1 MKKELIQI
9 IYGDACAKGFH
20 TEYKSDQHWLIMV
33 ITEVAEAIEA
43 DRQNRYVKLNP
54 TIKAVFKD
62 VTLSDEAFIDRFQQ
76 YIKNHVEDELAD
88 IVIRLCDYAGDKG
101 FFDLPDPTIKADKMF
116 FASLS
121 FTEVAYD
128 LTKHIIV
135 DEAFLGAME
144 AFLPNIIQYV
154 YDWADSMGIDLDWF
168 VEQKIRYNSLRE
180 PLHNKKY

>member
-1 MKKELIQI
+1 MKKELIQK
-9 IYGDACAKGFH
+9 IYEDACA
-20 TEYKSDQHWLIMV
+20 
-33 ITEVAEAIEA
+33 
-43 DRQNRYVKLNP
+43 
-54 TIKAVFKD
+54 
-62 VTLSDEAFIDRFQQ
+62 
-76 YIKNHVEDELAD
+76 
-88 IVIRLCDYAGDKG
+88 KG

-116 FASLS
+116 FSSLS

>member
-1 MKKELIQI
+1 MKKELIQK
-9 IYGDACAKGFH
+9 IYEDACAKGFH

-54 TIKAVFKD
+54 TIKAVFNDITK
-62 VTLSDEAFIDRFQQ
+62 SDEAFIDRFKQ
-76 YIKNHVEDELAD
+76 YIKNHVEDELA
-88 IVIRLCDYAGDKG
+88 DKG

-116 FASLS
+116 FASFS

-135 DEAFLGAME
+135 DEAFLEAME

>member
-1 MKKELIQI
+1 MKKELIQK
-9 IYGDACAKGFH
+9 IYEDACAKGFH

-43 DRQNRYVKLNP
+43 DRQNRYVKLN
-54 TIKAVFKD
+54 
-62 VTLSDEAFIDRFQQ
+62 
-76 YIKNHVEDELAD
+76 
-88 IVIRLCDYAGDKG
+88 
-101 FFDLPDPTIKADKMF
+101 PTIKADKMF

>member
-1 MKKELIQI
+1 MKKELIQK
-9 IYGDACAKGFH
+9 IYEDACAKGFH

-43 DRQNRYVKLNP
+43 DRQNRYVKLN
-54 TIKAVFKD
+54 
-62 VTLSDEAFIDRFQQ
+62 
-76 YIKNHVEDELAD
+76 
-88 IVIRLCDYAGDKG
+88 
-101 FFDLPDPTIKADKMF
+101 PTIKADKMF

-168 VEQKIRYNSLRE
+168 VDQKIRYNSLRE
-180 PLHNKKY
+180 SLHNKKY

>member
-1 MKKELIQI
+1 MKKELIQK
-9 IYGDACAKGFH
+9 IYEDACAKGFH

-54 TIKAVFKD
+54 TIKAVFND
-62 VTLSDEAFIDRFQQ
+62 VTKSDEAFIDRFQQ

-116 FASLS
+116 FALSPSQRLLMISLNTS
-121 FTEVAYD
+121 
-128 LTKHIIV
+128 
-135 DEAFLGAME
+135 
-144 AFLPNIIQYV
+144 
-154 YDWADSMGIDLDWF
+154 
-168 VEQKIRYNSLRE
+168 
-180 PLHNKKY
+180 

>member
-62 VTLSDEAFIDRFQQ
+62 VTKS
-76 YIKNHVEDELAD
+76 
-88 IVIRLCDYAGDKG
+88 
-101 FFDLPDPTIKADKMF
+101 
-116 FASLS
+116 
-121 FTEVAYD
+121 
-128 LTKHIIV
+128 

>member
-1 MKKELIQI
+1 M
-9 IYGDACAKGFH
+9 
-20 TEYKSDQHWLIMV
+20 S
-33 ITEVAEAIEA
+33 
-43 DRQNRYVKLNP
+43 
-54 TIKAVFKD
+54 
-62 VTLSDEAFIDRFQQ
+62 
-76 YIKNHVEDELAD
+76 LAD

>member
-1 MKKELIQI
+1 MKKELIQK
-9 IYGDACAKGFH
+9 IYEDACAKGFH

-43 DRQNRYVKLNP
+43 DRQNRYVKLN
-54 TIKAVFKD
+54 
-62 VTLSDEAFIDRFQQ
+62 
-76 YIKNHVEDELAD
+76 
-88 IVIRLCDYAGDKG
+88 
-101 FFDLPDPTIKADKMF
+101 PTIKADKMF

-168 VEQKIRYNSLRE
+168 VNQKIRYNSLRE